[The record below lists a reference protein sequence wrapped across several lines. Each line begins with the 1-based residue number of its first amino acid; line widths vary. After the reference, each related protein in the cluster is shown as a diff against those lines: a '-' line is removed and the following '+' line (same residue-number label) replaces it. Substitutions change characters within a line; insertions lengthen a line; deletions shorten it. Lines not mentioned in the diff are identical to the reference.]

1 MHNKNINK
9 YTSYG
14 KYAERKEMIEN
25 QLKNYGI
32 EDKNILDA
40 FLTIPRHIFI
50 PKENRQ
56 NAYWDGPQFI
66 GYGQTISQPYIIA
79 LMFEEVDL
87 NSQFNVLEIGS
98 GSGYVCALL
107 SLLVK
112 NVTGIEIEKRL
123 IERSII
129 TLEELEIKNVSI
141 YNANGYNGFPN
152 NAPYDVIMLSAAPNT
167 APNKLFTQ
175 LKPDGKLILPVGKI
189 FQELL
194 IFEKKNE
201 KWVSRKI
208 TDVRFVPLRRENK

>member
-1 MHNKNINK
+1 MRNTNINK
-9 YTSYG
+9 SYG
-14 KYAERKEMIEN
+14 RYAERKAMVER

-32 EDKNILDA
+32 KDKNILEA

-50 PKENRQ
+50 PEGNRQ

-79 LMFEEVDL
+79 LMFEELDL
-87 NSQFNVLEIGS
+87 DSQFNVLEIGS

-123 IERSII
+123 IKRSINTI
-129 TLEELEIKNVSI
+129 KELEIKNVSI
-141 YNANGYNGFPN
+141 NKANGYDGFSK
-152 NAPYDVIMLSAAPNT
+152 NAPYDVIMLSAAPNKV
-167 APNKLFTQ
+167 PKKLFAQ

-194 IFEKKNE
+194 IFEQKNT

-208 TDVRFVPLRRENK
+208 TDVRFVPLRH

>member
-50 PKENRQ
+50 PKENRP

-123 IERSII
+123 IERSIT

-194 IFEKKNE
+194 IFEKKNG
-201 KWVSRKI
+201 KWVSRKV

>member
-1 MHNKNINK
+1 MRHTNINK
-9 YTSYG
+9 YISYG
-14 KYAERKEMIEN
+14 KFAERKAMVEG

-32 EDKNILDA
+32 KDKNVLEA

-79 LMFEEVDL
+79 LMFEELDL

-107 SLLVK
+107 SLLVE

-123 IERSII
+123 IERSIATI
-129 TLEELEIKNVSI
+129 KELEIKNVSI
-141 YNANGYNGFPN
+141 NNANGYNGFSKN
-152 NAPYDVIMLSAAPNT
+152 TPYDVIMLSAAPNKV
-167 APNKLFTQ
+167 PNKLFTQ

-194 IFEKKNE
+194 IFEKKNK
-201 KWVSRKI
+201 KWISRKI
-208 TDVRFVPLRRENK
+208 TDVRFVPLRH

>member
-1 MHNKNINK
+1 LHNKNINK
-9 YTSYG
+9 YISYG
-14 KYAERKEMIEN
+14 KYAKRKEMIEN

-50 PKENRQ
+50 PKENRP

-123 IERSII
+123 IERSIT